1 MKRINSILFSLLCV
15 IAAGISTVVVFA
27 LTNVNMRLFNNVVF
41 DAEGVYF
48 KAHLTVYYIE
58 DISQPLYE
66 DVIDLSGR
74 PTHNPYRTSIE
85 IPEDKLKFSKEH
97 QIIVY
102 KIEIENFTEDTMVR
116 ASLTNFHPNTYVT
129 NTLTLN
135 NIDIDPWTVSMG
147 DDAYTGTLEMR
158 TTIKSLRHSFA
169 LDNSFTVLIEPVQ

>member
-147 DDAYTGTLEMR
+147 DDAYKGTLEMR

>member
-1 MKRINSILFSLLCV
+1 M
-15 IAAGISTVVVFA
+15 
-27 LTNVNMRLFNNVVF
+27 
-41 DAEGVYF
+41 
-48 KAHLTVYYIE
+48 
-58 DISQPLYE
+58 
-66 DVIDLSGR
+66 
-74 PTHNPYRTSIE
+74 
-85 IPEDKLKFSKEH
+85 KFSKEH

-147 DDAYTGTLEMR
+147 DDAYKGTLEMR